1 MLQYTLILFGGYMK
15 KLTSVL
21 FCLLFFITTV
31 TFAQRKDDLVG
42 RFVPSDNH
50 TLLFCGQN
58 NEDSKEFVEIN
69 KKVPAGFMIY
79 TSLQNLEGLEEDVE
93 YGTGK
98 MSGSFILKN
107 YKKAALQ
114 IGLFLVGSLDSVIVG
129 SLDDNIKNL
138 GNWIKKAKVPV
149 FLRIGYEF
157 DFPENNYDPEMYKQ
171 AFRYIVE
178 KLDEQKVTNVA
189 YVWHSYA
196 SYNPKGIERF
206 YPGDEYVDWCA
217 ISYFKNPQ
225 WFPMVQF
232 SKAHNKPLMIAECSP
247 TLGSDSSEADK
258 IKWYR
263 ILFKFIQNKDIK
275 MLCYIN
281 ANWDEQPM
289 FSQYEWGNAK
299 LDVSEVITNFWLENI
314 VDKRFINLD
323 RLHKEL
329 K

>member
-1 MLQYTLILFGGYMK
+1 MK
-15 KLTSVL
+15 KFAGVAI
-21 FCLLFFITTV
+21 CLLLLTTAC
-31 TFAQRKDDLVG
+31 FAQRKEGLTG

-58 NEDSKEFVEIN
+58 NDDSKEFVEIN
-69 KKVPAGFMIY
+69 NKVPAGFMIY

-93 YGTGK
+93 YGTGT
-98 MSGSFILKN
+98 MSGNFILQN

-114 IGLFLVGSLDSVIVG
+114 IGLFLVGSLESVVDG
-129 SLDDNIKNL
+129 SLDENIKKL
-138 GNWIKKAKVPV
+138 GEWITKAKVPV

-157 DFPENNYDPEMYKQ
+157 DFPENNYDPELYKQ

-178 KLDEQKVTNVA
+178 KLDEQKVKNVA

-196 SYNPKGIERF
+196 SYAPKGIDQW

-217 ISYFKNPQ
+217 ISYFANPQ

-232 SKAHNKPLMIAECSP
+232 TKAHNKPLMLAECSP
-247 TLGSDSSEADK
+247 TIGTNATETDK

-263 ILFKFIQNKDIK
+263 ILFKFIQSKNVKA
-275 MLCYIN
+275 LCYIN

-289 FSQYEWGNAK
+289 FEQYSWGNSK
-299 LDVSEVITNFWLENI
+299 LNISETVKDFWLENI
-314 VDKRFINLD
+314 KDERFINLD
-323 RLHKEL
+323 KLYKEV
-329 K
+329 KY

>member
-1 MLQYTLILFGGYMK
+1 MK
-15 KLTSVL
+15 KIVSIV
-21 FCLLFFITTV
+21 FCFLFITSFA
-31 TFAQRKDDLVG
+31 FAQRKPGLTG
-42 RFVPSDNH
+42 RFVPPDNN

-58 NEDSKEFVEIN
+58 NTDSEEFVKIN

-79 TSLQNLEGLEEDVE
+79 TSLQNLEGLNEDVE

-98 MSGSFILKN
+98 MSANFILTN

-114 IGLFLVGSLDSVIVG
+114 IGLFLVGSLDSVIDG
-129 SLDDNIKNL
+129 SLDDNIKKL
-138 GNWIKKAKVPV
+138 GEWITKTNVPV

-157 DFPENNYDPEMYKQ
+157 DLPENYYEPDLYKQ

-178 KLDEQKVTNVA
+178 KLDAQKVKNVA

-196 SYNPKGIERF
+196 TYNIRKIDQW
-206 YPGDEYVDWCA
+206 YPGDEYVDWVA
-217 ISYFKNPQ
+217 ISYFANPQ

-232 SKAHNKPLMIAECSP
+232 AKEHNKPLMIAECSP
-247 TLGSDSSEADK
+247 ALGTNATEADK

-263 ILFKFIQNKDIK
+263 ILFKFIQSKNVKA
-275 MLCYIN
+275 LCYIN

-289 FSQYEWGNAK
+289 FEQYAWGNGK
-299 LDVSEVITNFWLENI
+299 LDISDNITNFWLENI
-314 VDKRFINLD
+314 SNERFVNSDKLYKVI
-323 RLHKEL
+323 K

>member
-1 MLQYTLILFGGYMK
+1 MK
-15 KLTSVL
+15 KLMSIL
-21 FCLLFFITTV
+21 FCLLLCV
-31 TFAQRKDDLVG
+31 TAVFAQRKEGLTG
-42 RFVPSDNH
+42 RFIPSDGH

-98 MSGSFILKN
+98 MSGNYILKN

-129 SLDDNIKNL
+129 SLDENIKKL
-138 GNWIKKAKVPV
+138 GDWIKKTKVPV

-157 DFPENNYDPEMYKQ
+157 DFPDNYYDPEQYKQ

-178 KLDEQKVTNVA
+178 KFDEQKITNVA

-196 SYNPKGIERF
+196 SYNPKGIEQF

-217 ISYFKNPQ
+217 ISYFQNPQ

-232 SKAHNKPLMIAECSP
+232 AKAHNKPLMIAESSP
-247 TLGSDSSEADK
+247 TLGDGDNIYEADR

-263 ILFKFIQNKDIK
+263 TLFKFIKDKDIK

-289 FSQYEWGNAK
+289 FSQYDWGNAK
-299 LDVSEVITNFWLENI
+299 LNFSEEITNFWLENI
-314 VDKRFINLD
+314 SDKRFINRD
-323 RLHKEL
+323 KLHKEI
-329 K
+329 KY